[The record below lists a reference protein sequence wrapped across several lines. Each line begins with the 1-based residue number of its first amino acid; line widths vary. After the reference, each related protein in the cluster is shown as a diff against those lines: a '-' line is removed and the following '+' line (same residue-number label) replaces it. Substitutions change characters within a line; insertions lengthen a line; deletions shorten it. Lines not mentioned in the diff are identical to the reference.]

1 MDSLRVSGVKEYGE
15 VDWSAL
21 AGRMHPLDW
30 ILEHGFPVYC
40 RVERNLNFAVTWGY
54 RPLAAGHKPPL
65 GVLSPPPTDFLFEKR
80 DERLTLLRLDDA
92 SVEDL
97 RATGKARLRE
107 FRLGGLA
114 LRQAA
119 ARDGS
124 RPIGSELEQVDFAK
138 CILVDRMQWEA
149 LVALRTPESLWW
161 RFSHMPLTREVY
173 LDDLCFEDEDVT
185 GEVASPDV
193 VDWLDYP
200 LAHLRGDPCP
210 HLLWAYRGA
219 MAFRERRDAPRSE
232 ITEWLRHQ
240 PPKEL
245 FNNRLIRTAR
255 NLVPYDYRENKNLD
269 RRAFAKLPLA
279 TEIDSLPAVGFALK
293 CALAAWYWWQELD
306 TAREGVKLETLARM
320 LLDLGFLELAIVDL
334 VKMISDHS
342 LSTREVTG
350 LVRRAMQ
357 KTHMDSAK
365 DSNNSH
371 LYPSPADGFRRTSP
385 QDSNEAADNGK
396 AELEDARAS
405 GPGLY
410 KPLGYSLK

>member
-15 VDWSAL
+15 VDWSAV
-21 AGRMHPLDW
+21 AGRMHPLNW

-40 RVERNLNFAVTWGY
+40 RVDRNLNFAVTWGY
-54 RPLAAGHKPPL
+54 RPLAASHKPPL
-65 GVLSPPPTDFLFEKR
+65 GVLAPPPADFLFEKR

-107 FRLGGLA
+107 FCLGGLA
-114 LRQAA
+114 LRQTA
-119 ARDGS
+119 ARGGS

-149 LVALRTPESLWW
+149 LAALRTPESLWV
-161 RFSHMPLTREVY
+161 RFSDMPLTREVY

-306 TAREGVKLETLARM
+306 PAREGMKLEALARM
-320 LLDLGFLELAIVDL
+320 LLDLGFLELAILDL
-334 VKMISDHS
+334 VQMISGYP
-342 LSTREVTG
+342 LPTLEVTA
-350 LVRRAMQ
+350 LVERVMHEARMDAAKHSTNSQLQLSSDGGSRRAGLQAGDM
-357 KTHMDSAK
+357 
-365 DSNNSH
+365 
-371 LYPSPADGFRRTSP
+371 PADG
-385 QDSNEAADNGK
+385 EK
-396 AELEDARAS
+396 AELEGPGAS
-405 GPGLY
+405 GPGRD
-410 KPLGYSLK
+410 KPVRYW